1 MFFLKYTLCSYFEFF
16 LERGLRIGVKLR
28 LLKLI
33 NGVGEGGLNKVRG
46 DGRGSEKNWK
56 LISVPP
62 ILPIKHPRV
71 LEHDCIFNWTTSNF
85 SKLVF
90 VEPNTFI
97 DKFSLLITGSFSCS
111 FTSFVKKLFW
121 EQLSNKTLLC
131 PFDVE
136 LTDETKA
143 CDVWSKTFFCGW
155 EFSANRVVVVL
166 FPIFSFW
173 IRFSTDEITWFTLAS
188 SVSCS
193 GVCWEHYL
201 EERFLEGFS
210 NHLIL
215 DFGFLNYKL
224 KYDVYLDKYN
234 ISRV

>member
-1 MFFLKYTLCSYFEFF
+1 MVGTTMAS
-16 LERGLRIGVKLR
+16 II
-28 LLKLI
+28 LKL
-33 NGVGEGGLNKVRG
+33 L
-46 DGRGSEKNWK
+46 
-56 LISVPP
+56 
-62 ILPIKHPRV
+62 

-85 SKLVF
+85 SQLVF

-143 CDVWSKTFFCGW
+143 CDVWSKTFFCAW

-173 IRFSTDEITWFTLAS
+173 IRFSIDKAVKSGEGWRGRLQSPQKFSKTIIFFTKENCYIIWFHVVGKALT
-188 SVSCS
+188 
-193 GVCWEHYL
+193 
-201 EERFLEGFS
+201 
-210 NHLIL
+210 NH
-215 DFGFLNYKL
+215 FE
-224 KYDVYLDKYN
+224 
-234 ISRV
+234 